1 MDLKRKNY
9 QRNSSWNAPY
19 TFSGKEKDVE
29 TGYGYF
35 GARYYDSG
43 LSIWLSVDPMSDK
56 YPSMSPY
63 NYCANNPVILV
74 DPDGREIFDT
84 EGGPDDPMGKGNG
97 PAPNQTKNKPAPL
110 TFPTSNNLPNKQN
123 KTSQSS
129 STPAKTPKFKFNFNL
144 DGGGGVHFYNNS
156 DRDRPGPDR
165 KTNRDVNM
173 VDISNFPTGTGSSG
187 SGSVQELVLNLVG
200 LFERGGTITEAVMD
214 YNQAVQNQKN
224 KEKVDAHNNAT
235 IFFEIYID
243 NNGSGYTVGTSCP
256 RKDSLDEVKKVR
268 ETHERK

>member
-1 MDLKRKNY
+1 VKL
-9 QRNSSWNAPY
+9 
-19 TFSGKEKDVE
+19 
-29 TGYGYF
+29 
-35 GARYYDSG
+35 
-43 LSIWLSVDPMSDK
+43 IDPNGM
-56 YPSMSPY
+56 
-63 NYCANNPVILV
+63 
-74 DPDGREIFDT
+74 EIFDT

-187 SGSVQELVLNLVG
+187 SGSVPELVLNLVG